1 MYVLIAILVIILV
14 IFFSRNLFLMLFS
27 MENYK
32 IHKKRMKQLQF
43 NRKEDMDVAELV
55 DKVTKPVITH
65 VFPHIRPRKLEELEV
80 DLRFAKWDKFFT
92 PVQYRALNLLLK
104 VVGVVALILF
114 SKESLFIGI
123 IWFVLGFFAM
133 DYLLRNSIKNRK
145 EALLRDFPDFIRIT
159 EGYLTANIPFVQAVE
174 ESIKYVGDEWKPIL
188 KNFVVECEIKSVEE
202 ALDNLKKEVNIFET
216 REFVALVKLTLSQ
229 GGDAKDSFTA
239 QADKIRQML
248 IDQMEM
254 KINKRKMMSTVLQAP
269 LLLCNML
276 VIGLPTIDS
285 MLNFSSM

>member
-1 MYVLIAILVIILV
+1 
-14 IFFSRNLFLMLFS
+14 

-32 IHKKRMKQLQF
+32 IHRKRMKQLQF

-133 DYLLRNSIKNRK
+133 DYLLRNSITNRK

-188 KNFVVECEIKSVEE
+188 QNFVVECEIKSVEE

-254 KINKRKMMSTVLQAP
+254 KINKRKMMSTALQAP
-269 LLLCNML
+269 LLLCNIL